1 MNAHSLIN
9 PQQPDRAAAYTESE
23 VGASCDALK
32 DGGLVLLKGD
42 IGYGLLGHSE
52 PSIRKMYQAKGR
64 DHANPCIVI
73 GNLAI
78 LRDVALVPT
87 APIGDWI
94 AATVAVTTLAVVL
107 PVNPRSTLLSRL
119 SPWVYGQTVT
129 NGTVA
134 VFLNVGVFLE
144 RVIDRLAAQGVL
156 VVGSSANPSSQG
168 NIFRFEDIPA
178 ELRAAA
184 DFALDHGRSKYANAQ
199 RQATTIVNFTNW
211 TLKRRGVNWEAIE
224 PGFLALQGQPDSS
237 LSHGVSP

>member
-1 MNAHSLIN
+1 MNALSHNSR
-9 PQQPDRAAAYTESE
+9 QQDRGAAYTELE
-23 VGASCDALK
+23 VRASCDAFK

-64 DHANPCIVI
+64 VHANPCIVI

-87 APIGDWI
+87 KAIGDWI
-94 AATVAVTTLAVVL
+94 AATVAVTTMAVVL
-107 PVNPRSTLLSRL
+107 PVNPDSRLLAGL

-129 NGTVA
+129 NGTIA
-134 VFLNVGVFLE
+134 VFLNVGMFLE
-144 RVIDRLAAQGVL
+144 QVIARLATDGVL

-184 DFALDHGRSKYANAQ
+184 DFAIDHGRSKYANAE

-211 TLKRRGVNWEAIE
+211 SLKRRGVNWETIE
-224 PGFLALQGQPDSS
+224 PGFLALQAQS
-237 LSHGVSP
+237 